1 MNSSRSSSRPHFT
14 DGVAL
19 VWGKGK
25 PRIPKV
31 GNATPKR
38 FASSSWRWQERLASL
53 GIKRIS
59 RQTVRNILKEE
70 SIPPQPDRPTD
81 RWDKFLRRHGESLW
95 GCDFFTVRTITR
107 RGIRQCYLLVFLNL
121 KTREAIVS
129 PATEY
134 PNSKWVCRQAT
145 AFIDATASRSTKPSI
160 VLHDR
165 DTKFTRQFKDT
176 LKNGHVRPTA
186 LPKVSPNLNGRT
198 ERFGGSLKRE
208 CLSKFIFFGKQHLD
222 YVVSLYVDYYNEH
235 RAHSARDNLPPIR
248 IEPPELEKVR
258 LKDIQVKSYVGG
270 LISSSHTRPRD
281 ALQTP
286 RRMSSCPPRDDRA

>member
-1 MNSSRSSSRPHFT
+1 MVCVTPVTRRRRLQ
-14 DGVAL
+14 L
-19 VWGKGK
+19 VGRAIEELITMVTPGTFYRWCRDVKKATTKTSKPKGGQRK
-25 PRIPKV
+25 PRDLRKLV
-31 GNATPKR
+31 LWVA
-38 FASSSWRWQERLASL
+38 QETNFGLTRILGELRKL

-81 RWDKFLRRHGESLW
+81 RWDKFLRRHGETLW

-107 RGIRQCYLLVFLNL
+107 RGVRQCYLLVFLNL

-129 PATEY
+129 PATEH
-134 PNSKWVCRQAT
+134 PNSKWVSQQAT
-145 AFIDATASRSTKPSI
+145 AFIEATASRTSKPSI

-176 LKNGHVRPTA
+176 LKNAQVRPSA
-186 LPKVSPNLNGRT
+186 LPKASPNLNGRT

-222 YVVSLYVDYYNEH
+222 YVVSLYVDYYNEPFGSTSRFREDREIIGVPH
-235 RAHSARDNLPPIR
+235 ED
-248 IEPPELEKVR
+248 
-258 LKDIQVKSYVGG
+258 
-270 LISSSHTRPRD
+270 RPF
-281 ALQTP
+281 
-286 RRMSSCPPRDDRA
+286 